1 VRLVYKRLFFF
12 VFFCCTVLSVQADY
26 VTFHYSGSK
35 SKGGDTTNSFNIFS
49 RLDWEVSAFKGSR
62 KLFHEL
68 KCKPDTL
75 ELDGADRIELKAN
88 FEVDS
93 NLLNQTSVFRCFT
106 EGSVL
111 VCINGKTIIKTLKP
125 LKTKRFVWADEKE
138 QYYTYFIFP
147 NKKATINIVL
157 VNSDLSKS
165 IGGIFEIGEL
175 KWKDKKTESEFES
188 KESDILILFYYL
200 AIGLVLLILFFFHK
214 ESVENL
220 YFALF
225 CISYSI
231 NLFDDLFYF
240 SSFVDSVFSSFSAL
254 ALTFLANY
262 LSIVL
267 TDKVRSKK
275 YLLTFGVLILVL
287 ILTQCLFP
295 YNKVSDVVKM
305 LTAIYVVYN
314 FIVCIKLLF
323 KGGRKNKWEVKF
335 IKYGFFSALFLIFG
349 VFVIIIIAIIVTK
362 INISSALR
370 QGWFER
376 CLEYSSTIG
385 ILLIPSTIAVIIG
398 KRNGV
403 NQKELT
409 HQLSEI
415 KNLSEQNLEKE
426 KEKQTI
432 LSEQN
437 HLLENKVKERTLA
450 LRHEKELVETKNKEI
465 LASIEYALRIQT
477 AILPPLRIVKEYLAD
492 SFILYQPK
500 DIVAGDF
507 YWMETID
514 DLILFAACDCTGHG
528 VSGAMVS
535 VLCNNAL
542 NRAVREF
549 NLLQPAAIL
558 NKTAAI
564 VADGFSKSEEEIKD
578 GMDISICAYNTKTKE
593 LEWAGANNPLWLIRN
608 GTFLEIKGDKQSIGV
623 NENTRPFTS
632 HKLGLDSG
640 DSIYIFS
647 DGYADQFGGENGESK
662 LTKRRFKEL
671 ILSIQHSS
679 MKEQEKILEK
689 YTFDYR
695 GKEEQTDDILVM
707 GVKVE

>member
-1 VRLVYKRLFFF
+1 MPPLYKRLFLFIL
-12 VFFCCTVLSVQADY
+12 FCSTIFLCKANIGA
-26 VTFHYSGSK
+26 FHPVGSK
-35 SKGGDTTNSFNIFS
+35 NKGGDTTNSFNIFS
-49 RLDWEVSAFKGSR
+49 RLDWDARAFKGNQE
-62 KLFHEL
+62 LFHEL

-75 ELDGADRIELKAN
+75 ELDGADRLELKAI

-93 NLLNQTSVFRCFT
+93 SVLNKTNVFRCFS
-106 EGSVL
+106 EGSIL
-111 VCINGKTIIKTLKP
+111 VCIDGKTIIKIVKP
-125 LKTKRFVWADEKE
+125 LKTKRLVWVDEKE
-138 QYYTYFIFP
+138 QYYSYFTLP
-147 NKKATINIVL
+147 QKKAAINIVL
-157 VNSDLSKS
+157 VNSDLSNS
-165 IGGIFEIGEL
+165 IDGIFEIGEL
-175 KWKDKKTESEFES
+175 KWKDEKV
-188 KESDILILFYYL
+188 ESDFANEEENILILFFYL
-200 AIGLVLLILFFFHK
+200 AIGLVLLILYLFHR
-214 ESVENL
+214 ESIENL
-220 YFALF
+220 YFAFF

-240 SSFVDSVFSSFSAL
+240 SSFVDSIFSSFSAT
-254 ALTFLANY
+254 ALTFLASY
-262 LSIVL
+262 LSIIL
-267 TDKVRSKK
+267 TDKVRSKN
-275 YLLTFGVLILVL
+275 YLITFWGIILIL
-287 ILTQCLFP
+287 IITQCLFP
-295 YNKVSDVVKM
+295 YKEIGGVIKIATSV
-305 LTAIYVVYN
+305 YVVYN
-314 FIVCIKLLF
+314 FVICIKLLF
-323 KGGRKNKWEVKF
+323 KDGRKNKWEVKY

-349 VFVIIIIAIIVTK
+349 VFVIVITAIIITK
-362 INISSALR
+362 INFSSALKHS
-370 QGWFER
+370 WFET
-376 CLEYSSTIG
+376 CLDYSSSIG

-398 KRNGV
+398 KRNGL
-403 NQKELT
+403 NQKELAL
-409 HQLSEI
+409 QLSEI
-415 KNLSEQNLEKE
+415 KNLSEQNLLKE

-437 HLLENKVKERTLA
+437 QVLENKVRERTLA
-450 LRHEKELVETKNKEI
+450 LRHEKELVETKNREI

-514 DLILFAACDCTGHG
+514 ELILFAACDCTGHG

-549 NLLQPAAIL
+549 NMLQPAAIL
-558 NKTAAI
+558 NKTAEI
-564 VADGFSKSEEEIKD
+564 VTDGFSKSEEEIKD

-623 NENTRPFTS
+623 NEHIRPFTN
-632 HKLGLDSG
+632 HKLGLDTG

-647 DGYADQFGGENGESK
+647 DGYADQFGGKNGEVK
-662 LTKRRFKEL
+662 LTKKRFKEL
-671 ILSIQHSS
+671 ILSIQDVS

-689 YTFDYR
+689 YTLDHR
-695 GKEEQTDDILVM
+695 GREEQTDDILVM